1 MNKVTLF
8 KTLFEHL
15 EIIRRVKLQL
25 FCMTCVVGTK
35 IDGLQVSAA
44 VRERVKKAVEE
55 LTVLGIK
62 PCLATVL
69 VGDNPA
75 SATYVRNKQKACAE
89 VGILTK
95 DHKLPPTLTQS
106 ELNNLID
113 SLNHDNEVH
122 GILVQLPLPEQLDE
136 FETTSRISPLK
147 DVDGL
152 TPHNVGLLVM
162 KKAILK
168 ACTPSGI
175 IELFDHYGIPLEGKN
190 IVVINR
196 SNLVGKPLFHLLIE
210 RNATV
215 TMCHSKTR
223 NLTDVCKNADIVITG
238 VGDRTKFVLT
248 PDMIKDGAVVIDVA
262 TTRLDGKL
270 VGDSDFDKIIQK
282 ASYASPV
289 PGGVG
294 PMTIAMLL
302 KNTVTAAS
310 LSKKFDRK

>member
-1 MNKVTLF
+1 MS
-8 KTLFEHL
+8 
-15 EIIRRVKLQL
+15 
-25 FCMTCVVGTK
+25 GTK
-35 IDGLQVSAA
+35 IDGVQVAAA
-44 VRERVKKAVEE
+44 VRDRVKKAVEE
-55 LTVLGIK
+55 LAAVGIR

-95 DHKLPPTLTQS
+95 DHKLPATLTQQDM
-106 ELNNLID
+106 NNLID
-113 SLNHDNEVH
+113 SLNQDKTIH
-122 GILVQLPLPEQLDE
+122 GILVQLPLPKQLDE

-162 KKAILK
+162 KKAVLK

-175 IELFDHYGIPLEGKN
+175 IELLDHYEIPIEGKN
-190 IVVINR
+190 IVIINR
-196 SNLVGKPLFHLLIE
+196 SNLVGKPLFHLLVE

-215 TMCHSKTR
+215 TMCHSKTK
-223 NLTDVCKNADIVITG
+223 NLAEVCKNADIVITG
-238 VGDRTKFVLT
+238 VGDRAKFVLS
-248 PDMIKDGAVVIDVA
+248 PDMIKQGAVVIDVA
-262 TTRLDGKL
+262 TGRLNGKL

-310 LSKKFDRK
+310 LSKSFEGK